1 MAVNENL
8 SRICGQRNDETV
20 DLERMVNRWS
30 LDYYLFSALQ
40 AFRDGRYDDFS
51 QIRDIIQNLLVR
63 PFEFSDIGKKK
74 IRVMQFLSRINE
86 GDRLDCIFDSQE
98 SCTPLESAL
107 SVLESISQEVEVPQQ
122 ELERVHKS
130 ICEMIVVLC
139 LKNGEF
145 EKAEDRLHTYFP
157 EGPTGRGGI
166 FLRLAQQR
174 TSSHHALEKV
184 TFQQFR
190 QDMLKFSASLFPSS
204 EPFLFKMAR
213 KVQTLRPMAADDK
226 VAEPEP
232 VLEPDGVSVRPTEPE
247 DSGTI
252 TGPSFL
258 KLRLLKSA
266 FTQLAAEQGL
276 LTTFTEL
283 QEALEQ
289 ELQGESGKC
298 AGNTS
303 PRTPA
308 LHAQPPG
315 GAGSPREASQAEMPV
330 QGQQRPYTVSRL
342 VMEPDSQPSELESSA
357 SQEETSGGREE
368 HVADQEEHVA
378 DQEEH
383 VADQEEHVADQEEHV
398 ADQEELAAS
407 PQRSP
412 LTRHHPRHRTS
423 RRDTY
428 NRRFPD
434 DDEDSSD
441 MSDAPEGLDQDR
453 VARSSPS
460 PGKRS
465 RVLAVVKGAKAEWSD
480 EESLFNSPTKDG
492 SRGCLT
498 GDGSGGRTLKKRWT
512 VEESEWLKTGVAKY
526 GEGSWAQIRSSF
538 PFVGRTP
545 VNIKDRWRT
554 MKKLKMV

>member
-1 MAVNENL
+1 VWRQRE
-8 SRICGQRNDETV
+8 RNDETV

-130 ICEMIVVLC
+130 ICEMV
-139 LKNGEF
+139 
-145 EKAEDRLHTYFP
+145 RS
-157 EGPTGRGGI
+157 GPG
-166 FLRLAQQR
+166 L
-174 TSSHHALEKV
+174 
-184 TFQQFR
+184 
-190 QDMLKFSASLFPSS
+190 
-204 EPFLFKMAR
+204 
-213 KVQTLRPMAADDK
+213 
-226 VAEPEP
+226 
-232 VLEPDGVSVRPTEPE
+232 
-247 DSGTI
+247 
-252 TGPSFL
+252 
-258 KLRLLKSA
+258 LRLLKSA

-308 LHAQPPG
+308 LRAQPPG

-398 ADQEELAAS
+398 ANQEEHVADQEELAAS

-412 LTRHHPRHRTS
+412 LTRHRTS

-428 NRRFPD
+428 NR
-434 DDEDSSD
+434 
-441 MSDAPEGLDQDR
+441 
-453 VARSSPS
+453 
-460 PGKRS
+460 
-465 RVLAVVKGAKAEWSD
+465 
-480 EESLFNSPTKDG
+480 
-492 SRGCLT
+492 
-498 GDGSGGRTLKKRWT
+498 
-512 VEESEWLKTGVAKY
+512 
-526 GEGSWAQIRSSF
+526 
-538 PFVGRTP
+538 
-545 VNIKDRWRT
+545 
-554 MKKLKMV
+554 